1 MKYTFAQCNALVTK
15 WHEDRNT
22 IKGSTLVHQYAKL
35 SEELMYEFFTGY
47 QNDDYDLMTDSIG
60 DALVVMNCMI
70 HQLGYNPDDVIGQ
83 STAEPRFN
91 SPLALSAKF
100 GEVGY
105 SICRNKPDH
114 SLLAISEL
122 YREIV
127 NVAHWLDIDVLEAYN
142 TAYDEIKDRKGTM
155 ISNIFV
161 KEQDIEKVQDNS
173 TERGVE

>member
-47 QNDDYDLMTDSIG
+47 YNDDYGLMEDSIG

-70 HQLGYNPDDVIGQ
+70 RQLGYNPDDVIGIEVAPDFLNLH
-83 STAEPRFN
+83 SLPI
-91 SPLALSAKF
+91 KF
-100 GEVGY
+100 GELGY
-105 SICRNKPDH
+105 AVCRNK
-114 SLLAISEL
+114 LEAIKSAITEL
-122 YREIV
+122 YRAIA
-127 NVAHWLDIDVLEAYN
+127 NVAYWLAIDVLEAYN
-142 TAYDEIKDRKGTM
+142 TAYDEIKDRKGTV
-155 ISNIFV
+155 INNIFV
-161 KEQDIEKVQDNS
+161 KEQDLEKVQDNS